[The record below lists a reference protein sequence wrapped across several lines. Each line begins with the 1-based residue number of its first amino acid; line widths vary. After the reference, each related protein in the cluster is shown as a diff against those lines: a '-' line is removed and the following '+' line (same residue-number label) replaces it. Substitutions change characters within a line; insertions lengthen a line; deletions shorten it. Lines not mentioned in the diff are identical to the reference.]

1 MISSMVLNQ
10 HSWRNI
16 NCTLG
21 KFCYCLISVSVSL
34 YQCFKG
40 GFCWFVYQVFT
51 HLFTYAFIYFVT
63 LVRRLTVTFFCFT
76 KKKRNIQTLVEVLFL
91 VCKKTHNS
99 NKKLLT
105 LILSSKSTFLLQYKS
120 HKTEF
125 ITKFRKP
132 TTNCNKKAFMIVAVL
147 MLQASL
153 LNQNSYIVNT

>member
-1 MISSMVLNQ
+1 MVLNQ
-10 HSWRNI
+10 RSWRNI
-16 NCTLG
+16 NCELG
-21 KFCYCLISVSVSL
+21 KIRYCLISISVSL

-40 GFCWFVYQVFT
+40 GFCCFVYKAST
-51 HLFTYAFIYFVT
+51 YLFTYAFIHFVP
-63 LVRRLTVTFFCFT
+63 LVRRLTVTFSCFT
-76 KKKRNIQTLVEVLFL
+76 KKERNIQTLVEVLFL